1 MARNANTPVVPTGR
15 VRGGDGTGTR
25 SGQGTAGTVCAS
37 TGSIKRDAVAARP
50 ADANRASPEERA
62 RAMGREAM
70 LSSRNG
76 DAS

>member
-1 MARNANTPVVPTGR
+1 MMAANTPVVSIGR

-25 SGQGTAGTVCAS
+25 SGQGTTGNVCAS

-50 ADANRASPEERA
+50 ADASRRSPEERA

-70 LSSRNG
+70 PSA
-76 DAS
+76 DE